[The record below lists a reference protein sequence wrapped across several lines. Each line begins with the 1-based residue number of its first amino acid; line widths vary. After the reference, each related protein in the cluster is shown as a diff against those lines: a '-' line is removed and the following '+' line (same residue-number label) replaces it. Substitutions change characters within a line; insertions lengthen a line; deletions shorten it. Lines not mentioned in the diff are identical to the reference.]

1 LGSFVWSSVLTDTS
15 HGLTSILTETVF
27 SAKKGFAEDAKS
39 SDVLYSLFSFQSAD
53 LQKQL
58 TDYYT
63 KATKD
68 TLKLSHPEDFYAPST
83 YAGYHTTV
91 VHDQLLPLTNIGQAV
106 NKIFSVEKLNSLFRA
121 FQARILQLFILIGLI
136 FLLFRR
142 SFTKKISTEYLAFSI
157 GSGLIVMAVVVL
169 PFLSVEYGLLRA
181 FQQALMVL
189 GIFIV
194 IGSLAI
200 IPGEV
205 NLLND
210 IYPSLVRKNS
220 YVYLGYSN
228 VVLKEAAVS
237 YNGNTILYTYPLEFL
252 DQNKDLVYNNGGSR
266 IYR

>member
-1 LGSFVWSSVLTDTS
+1 
-15 HGLTSILTETVF
+15 
-27 SAKKGFAEDAKS
+27 
-39 SDVLYSLFSFQSAD
+39 
-53 LQKQL
+53 
-58 TDYYT
+58 
-63 KATKD
+63 
-68 TLKLSHPEDFYAPST
+68 
-83 YAGYHTTV
+83 
-91 VHDQLLPLTNIGQAV
+91 
-106 NKIFSVEKLNSLFRA
+106 
-121 FQARILQLFILIGLI
+121 
-136 FLLFRR
+136 
-142 SFTKKISTEYLAFSI
+142 
-157 GSGLIVMAVVVL
+157 MAVVVL

-200 IPGEV
+200 IPGRYVYKLLFASSVAIIMMLSGIGLIPQLLGGYYPQLHLNNAGTYYDVFYTHRSEIMGIDWLQKLISSHDNLEVQSEVQTDRFAVGRVTNPGEV